1 MALTAAQ
8 KLELVWEA
16 HNSKTNTSPGK
27 QYYEETVARSYE
39 VNTSDVFG
47 EVIPTLPPATSEGVV
62 KKYYPAADG
71 GDGMLTLTVDRSVGG
86 NVTWVAL
93 PAHNSNWSSGS
104 ADTSEVLS
112 RFISPKSGK
121 QYLVKVFDGSDNEI
135 PQLDSSDWFFDY
147 SAGALTF
154 NGVSSRAENGNTP
167 ADSIKLK
174 VYQYVGKSAAE
185 VIAEGGSGGQ
195 GGRERLRASL
205 LGTKNSVNT
214 VITLPADVDVAAQY
228 EVQYNGV
235 GIEPGIDF
243 TVEAANA
250 HVLATV
256 DAPDSYDSLDVIY
269 YKVVTE

>member
-1 MALTAAQ
+1 MALTAEQ

-16 HNSKTNTSPGK
+16 HNSKTNTSTGK
-27 QYYEETVARSYE
+27 QYYEETVARAYE

-47 EVIPTLPPATSEGVV
+47 EVIPTIPPASTEGVV
-62 KKYYPAADG
+62 KKHYPVADG

-135 PQLDSSDWFFDY
+135 PQLDRSDWFFDY
-147 SAGALTF
+147 SAGTLTF
-154 NGVSSRAENGNTP
+154 NGVSSRSETGNTP
-167 ADSIKLK
+167 EDSIKLK
-174 VYQYVGKSAAE
+174 VYQYIGKTAAE
-185 VIAEGGSGGQ
+185 VIAEGGSAGQ

-205 LGTKNSVNT
+205 IGAKDSINT
-214 VITLPADVDVAAQY
+214 TFTLPANVDTDAHY

-235 GIEPGIDF
+235 GLESPLDF
-243 TVEAANA
+243 AVDSVNA
-250 HVLATV
+250 HTLTLV
-256 DAPDSYDSLDVIY
+256 DAPDSYDFLDVIY
-269 YKVVTE
+269 YPVSN